1 MDFMRISET
10 AQAAMKLALENETT
24 ETPET
29 DDADTLFDAVTV
41 SDMWSDT
48 NKEGV
53 SSMEWIHMS
62 LTEKVKATATTARKL
77 ARNLDDIVKESDAA
91 RKATFVAMQKE
102 ASKVASNLDAMGILA
117 GNPQLAAM
125 AIASQKV
132 SD

>member
-29 DDADTLFDAVTV
+29 DDADTLFDDVKV
-41 SDMWSDT
+41 SDIWSDT
-48 NKEGV
+48 TKEGV

-125 AIASQKV
+125 ALAAQKAS
-132 SD
+132 D

>member
-29 DDADTLFDAVTV
+29 DDADTLFDDVKV

-77 ARNLDDIVKESDAA
+77 ARNLDDIVKESDAN
-91 RKATFVAMQKE
+91 RKATFVAMHKE

-125 AIASQKV
+125 ALAAQKAS
-132 SD
+132 D